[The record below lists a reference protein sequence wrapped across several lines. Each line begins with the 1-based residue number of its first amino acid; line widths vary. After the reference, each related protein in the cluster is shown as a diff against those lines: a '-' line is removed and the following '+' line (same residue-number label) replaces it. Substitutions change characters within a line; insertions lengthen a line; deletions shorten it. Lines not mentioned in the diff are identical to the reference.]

1 MKKIVFFLY
10 SLGPG
15 GAERVICQLS
25 NILSKDYHVEI
36 LTIED
41 NNFFEDDL
49 NEKVSIK
56 SFSKKIYG
64 HHWLIYINILEE
76 VSLIFFSQ
84 IFGL

>member
-49 NEKVSIK
+49 NE
-56 SFSKKIYG
+56 
-64 HHWLIYINILEE
+64 
-76 VSLIFFSQ
+76 
-84 IFGL
+84 